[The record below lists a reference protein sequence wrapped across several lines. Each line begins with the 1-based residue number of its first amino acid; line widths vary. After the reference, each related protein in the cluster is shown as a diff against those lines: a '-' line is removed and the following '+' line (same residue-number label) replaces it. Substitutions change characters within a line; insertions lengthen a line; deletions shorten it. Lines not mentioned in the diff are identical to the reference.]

1 MHADGPVVQWDGAGG
16 LFYRY
21 AMSYTACPLAGEPGS
36 WTATG
41 RRLLNHFIENAHD
54 GSAGFDCGQIVGDLH
69 GGALSAGFGNDC
81 GFKSPAHGQ
90 TVQVFTSPD
99 LSDRTLVDDALAGT
113 PAWLRDDSII
123 FRPVILRNPKTKQ
136 YVL

>member
-1 MHADGPVVQWDGAGG
+1 MHADGPVVQCDGAGG

-41 RRLLNHFIENAHD
+41 RRLLNHFIENAHG

-81 GFKSPAHGQ
+81 GRAPPNPSPRRGRPA
-90 TVQVFTSPD
+90 
-99 LSDRTLVDDALAGT
+99 
-113 PAWLRDDSII
+113 AWLPEPPFDHHSA
-123 FRPVILRNPKTKQ
+123 PGV
-136 YVL
+136 VLT